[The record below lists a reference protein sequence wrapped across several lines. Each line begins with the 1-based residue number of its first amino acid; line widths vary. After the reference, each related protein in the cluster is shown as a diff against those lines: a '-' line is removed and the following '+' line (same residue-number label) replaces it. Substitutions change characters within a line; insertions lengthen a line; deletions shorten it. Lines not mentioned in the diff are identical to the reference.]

1 LCWKLF
7 VFCFSRSSEV
17 GTENRVSPKTNK
29 SLNVEIASLRH
40 ARRAFVASLGARGMS
55 EHKKLARLA
64 IRAFYRHSSS
74 KERLAR
80 TGNAKYDNS
89 RIAEV
94 LVDALTRRTWVKE
107 DDLANAVL
115 LSAKQ
120 VRKAL
125 LYLEEQRLVTRA
137 HVKEK
142 DKDREARTRA
152 RAEENNVDEHII
164 MERIRAIDK
173 KIVTYVCLNYSR
185 VYDALALRIGTAR
198 KELKHLA
205 EKGPVSVLFK
215 CVNDPEICGKRYS
228 SLDAARLMDPTTMS
242 FKCAVCAAE
251 VIQCGGGED
260 GSAPEPRT
268 REAMRAALAKFETQ
282 VDRIQ
287 KQLDKVKGS
296 VPPQYGTLNEY
307 TRARKRAAAA
317 SGGGGGGGGFGAR
330 GGGLNVQIDSL
341 EDTTFEVTLGL
352 TEEQEAARE
361 AELHA
366 PKMQPEWVTKNQFA
380 AEDAAAAAG
389 AGAGVGAVAEGASAA
404 DAAAKAEEKIKEEWL
419 RAYLGALKGASGT
432 AGELVDDAKASA
444 GDEKRPEAM
453 ATDDLVA
460 EAMAGGDEAWEDVED
475 DWEDA

>member
-1 LCWKLF
+1 
-7 VFCFSRSSEV
+7 
-17 GTENRVSPKTNK
+17 
-29 SLNVEIASLRH
+29 
-40 ARRAFVASLGARGMS
+40 MS
-55 EHKKLARLA
+55 EHKKLARMA

-89 RIAEV
+89 KIAEV

-198 KELKHLA
+198 AELRHLA
-205 EKGPVSVLFK
+205 EKGPVTVLFK

-228 SLDAARLMDPTTMS
+228 SLDAARLMDPTTLT

-282 VDRIQ
+282 VASVQ

-307 TRARKRAAAA
+307 TRARRRAAAA
-317 SGGGGGGGGFGAR
+317 GGGGGGGGGAVNGGFGSR

-366 PKMQPEWVTKNQFA
+366 PKAQPEWVTKNQFA
-380 AEDAAAAAG
+380 AEDAAVGAATAGGETGGKEGTSAAA
-389 AGAGVGAVAEGASAA
+389 AAE
-404 DAAAKAEEKIKEEWL
+404 KAEEKIKEEWL
-419 RAYLGALKGASGT
+419 RAYLGALKGSAT
-432 AGELVDDAKASA
+432 NAGPLPELPK
-444 GDEKRPEAM
+444 DEKPPEVM
-453 ATDDLVA
+453 ATEDLVA
-460 EAMAGGDEAWEDVED
+460 EAMAGGDDEWEDVDD

>member
-1 LCWKLF
+1 
-7 VFCFSRSSEV
+7 
-17 GTENRVSPKTNK
+17 
-29 SLNVEIASLRH
+29 
-40 ARRAFVASLGARGMS
+40 MS

-89 RIAEV
+89 KIAEV

-107 DDLANAVL
+107 DDLASAVL

-120 VRKAL
+120 VRKTL
-125 LYLEEQRLVTRA
+125 LYLEEQRFVTRA

-142 DKDREARTRA
+142 DKEREARTRA
-152 RAEENNVDEHII
+152 RAEENDVDEHTIQ
-164 MERIRAIDK
+164 ERIKNIEK

-185 VYDALALRIGTAR
+185 IVDALNLRMGTAR
-198 KELKHLA
+198 KALKHLA

-228 SLDAARLMDPTTMS
+228 SLDAARLVDPVSAS
-242 FKCAVCAAE
+242 FVCSVCKSE
-251 VIQCGGGED
+251 VIQCGGGDD

-268 REAMRAALAKFETQ
+268 REAVRAALSKFETQ
-282 VDRIQ
+282 TAILQ
-287 KQLDKVKGS
+287 KQLDRVDGS

-307 TRARKRAAAA
+307 TRARRRALVKNADAA
-317 SGGGGGGGGFGAR
+317 GYGFANLGNR
-330 GGGLNVQIDSL
+330 SGGLNVQLDQL

-352 TEEQEAARE
+352 TEEQELAQE

-366 PKMQPEWVTKNQFA
+366 PKVQPEWVTKNQFA
-380 AEDAAAAAG
+380 REDAEAG
-389 AGAGVGAVAEGASAA
+389 EGGGPGSAENPGDASAT
-404 DAAAKAEEKIKEEWL
+404 DAAAKAEERIKEAWL
-419 RAYLGALKGASGT
+419 RAYLGALKNAGRDPDGDDAGGGAETPVGT
-432 AGELVDDAKASA
+432 AGPA
-444 GDEKRPEAM
+444 GPAGPAAAM

-460 EAMAGGDEAWEDVED
+460 EAMAGEEWEDAED